1 MTPLLHRGA
10 TRFVGPI
17 LTGLLAAL
25 PLLAAPASVRAGEK
39 DSPVDPRLVGSWH
52 AEVQTSVLVD
62 DVTLIVLT
70 TYDVTIDADGGASYR
85 SVTIESGRIDNDI
98 DRKTV
103 NADYTGT
110 VVQRGNVLIA
120 TTKDGK
126 EYRIKFRLSGNNG
139 LYLDGRLF
147 EKK

>member
-1 MTPLLHRGA
+1 MTTLHRGA
-10 TRFVGPI
+10 ARFVGPA
-17 LTGLLAAL
+17 LTGLLVVL
-25 PLLAAPASVRAGEK
+25 PFLAAPGCARAAS
-39 DSPVDPRLVGSWH
+39 DDPPVDPRLVGSWH
-52 AEVQTSVLVD
+52 AEVQTSVLAG

-70 TYDVTIDADGGASYR
+70 TYDVTIDADGGARYR
-85 SVTIESGRIDNDI
+85 SVTVESGRIDGDI